1 MREDV
6 ETAGVSTYKIEERL
20 LRSPQGWDTRNDM
33 KKLIRIG
40 NAGGY
45 WGDDLGAMK
54 RQLGGGPLDYV
65 TMDFLAEITMSI
77 LQRQRK
83 ANADLGYAVDFLDQ
97 LAECLPIIAK
107 KNVRV
112 ISNAGGINPIGMGR
126 KIVEMARKMGLK
138 IKVGVVYGDDIVN
151 NLYELTAAGERFS
164 NMETGEDFLGVRSR
178 ITSANIYLGAE
189 PVVKALEAGCQIVVT
204 GRVTDTGITLAPMIH
219 EFGWAMDDWSKMA
232 AGIVAGHIIECGAQA
247 SGGNISDWNDVKSFD
262 NIGYPII
269 EMSPSGEFVVTKH
282 KNTGGL
288 VSEKTV
294 KEQLV
299 YEMGDPSNYISP
311 DGVARFDTIQLK
323 QIGKDRVKVW
333 GIKGKPEPDFLKV
346 SMSFDDGWKASGE
359 ILVSGPDTYEKA
371 DTIAKAFW
379 KRLNYEYEASL
390 TEMIGSGSIWPD
402 ALSPHEP
409 NEILLRFGVR
419 DQSYDKVVRFG
430 KALSTMI
437 LSGPAGMAVTGRG
450 RPKPVPVIAY
460 WPALM
465 HRNQVKAKVLTLTTS
480 GKEEFHEI
488 SFPVRLHSAPK
499 KSIPTK
505 TKRALPKLPKGK
517 TQRVQLRQIAYARSG
532 DKGDTCNIGVLA
544 RTPEIYQYLL
554 AYLTPQRVKEFF
566 KGVTHGKVVRYEL
579 DNLCA
584 LNFLLEES
592 LGGGGTKSLLIDPQ
606 GKTLAQALLQMPVDV
621 PVALLK

>member
-1 MREDV
+1 
-6 ETAGVSTYKIEERL
+6 
-20 LRSPQGWDTRNDM
+20 M
-33 KKLIRIG
+33 KKIIRIG

-54 RQLGGGPLDYV
+54 RQLESGPLDYI

-83 ANADLGYAVDFLDQ
+83 ANADLGYAADFLDQ
-97 LAECLPIIAK
+97 LAECLPIIVK
-107 KNVRV
+107 KNVRI
-112 ISNAGGINPIGMGR
+112 ISNAGGINPIGLGR

-151 NLYELTAAGERFS
+151 NLYELTAAGERFT
-164 NMETGEDFLGVRSR
+164 NMETGEDFLAVRSR

-219 EFGWAMDDWSKMA
+219 EFGWAMDDWDKMA
-232 AGIVAGHIIECGAQA
+232 AGIIAGHIIECGAQA
-247 SGGNISDWNDVKSFD
+247 SGGNITDWHDVKSFD

-269 EMSPSGEFVVTKH
+269 EMTASGDFVVTKH

-311 DGVARFDTIQLK
+311 DGVARFDTAQIK

-359 ILVSGPDTYEKA
+359 ILISGPSTYEKA
-371 DTIAKAFW
+371 DVIAKAFW

-402 ALSPHEP
+402 ALSPHVA

-465 HRNQVKAKVLTLTTS
+465 HRNQVKAKVLTLATS

-488 SFPVRLHSAPK
+488 MFPVRLHATPK
-499 KSIPTK
+499 KEKKSEI
-505 TKRALPKLPKGK
+505 KRISMKIPKGK
-517 TQRVQLRQIAYARSG
+517 TQRVRLQEIAYARSG

-544 RTPEIYQYLL
+544 RSPELYSYLV

-566 KGVTHGKVVRYEL
+566 KGVTNGKVVRYEL
-579 DNLCA
+579 DNLCG

-606 GKTLAQALLQMPVDV
+606 GKTLAQALLQMPVEV
-621 PVALLK
+621 PVALLATVGK

>member
-1 MREDV
+1 LK
-6 ETAGVSTYKIEERL
+6 KI
-20 LRSPQGWDTRNDM
+20 
-33 KKLIRIG
+33 IRIG

-45 WGDDLGAMK
+45 WGDDLGAMR
-54 RQLGGGPLDYV
+54 RQLEGGPLDYI

-83 ANADLGYAVDFLDQ
+83 ANADLGYAADFLDQ
-97 LAECLPIIAK
+97 LAECLPIIVK
-107 KNVRV
+107 KNVRI
-112 ISNAGGINPIGMGR
+112 ISNAGGINPIGLGR

-151 NLYELTAAGERFS
+151 NLYELTAAGERFT
-164 NMETGEDFLGVRSR
+164 NMETGEDFLAVRSR

-189 PVVKALEAGCQIVVT
+189 PVVKALEQGCQIVVT

-219 EFGWAMDDWSKMA
+219 EFGWAMDDWDKMA
-232 AGIVAGHIIECGAQA
+232 AGIIAGHVIECGAQA
-247 SGGNISDWNDVKSFD
+247 SGGNITDWHDVKSFD

-269 EMSPSGEFVVTKH
+269 EMTPSGEFVVTKH
-282 KNTGGL
+282 KGTGGL

-311 DGVARFDTIQLK
+311 DGIARFDTIQIK
-323 QIGKDRVKVW
+323 QVGKDRVKVW

-359 ILVSGPDTYEKA
+359 ILVSGPNTYEKA
-371 DTIAKAFW
+371 DVIAKAFW
-379 KRLNYEYEASL
+379 KRLNHEYDGSL

-402 ALSPHEP
+402 ALSPHVA

-465 HRNQVKAKVLTLTTS
+465 HRNQVKAKVLTLATT

-488 SFPVRLHSAPK
+488 MFPVRLHAAPK
-499 KSIPTK
+499 KVAKSEP
-505 TKRALPKLPKGK
+505 KRPSLKIQKG
-517 TQRVQLRQIAYARSG
+517 TSQRVRLQEIAYARSG

-544 RTPEIYQYLL
+544 RSPEIYSFLV
-554 AYLTPQRVKEFF
+554 AYLTPQRVKEYF

-579 DNLCA
+579 DNLGG

-606 GKTLAQALLQMPVDV
+606 GKTLAQALLQMPVEV
-621 PVALLK
+621 PVSLLGKL